1 MSSEGKT
8 FFKALTLIFLIIS
21 FAFIIV
27 EQRIESQYL
36 DRKVEILNKEIGDIE
51 LKKKEFGIY
60 INNEL
65 TRLSSINYKD
75 EYKPIGLKDIVTI
88 RIDVDEP
95 EKKFVAKAKDT
106 RLDMFITSLYDF
118 INRF

>member
-36 DRKVEILNKEIGDIE
+36 DRKAEILTKEIGDIE

-60 INNEL
+60 INKEL
-65 TRLSSINYKD
+65 TRLSSINYRD
-75 EYKPIGLKDIVTI
+75 EYKPIGLKDIVTVN
-88 RIDVDEP
+88 IDIDEP
-95 EKKFVAKAKDT
+95 ENNLVAKAKNT
-106 RLDMFITSLYDF
+106 ELNMFISSLYDF
-118 INRF
+118 INKF